1 VWLIDRG
8 DIAALS
14 KLTAEVTEIPTMPE
28 LEAES
33 FEEILTS

>member
-1 VWLIDRG
+1 LIDRG

-14 KLTAEVTEIPTMPE
+14 KLAAEVMEIPMMRE